1 MYRPDLVALR
11 DMWTTNQV
19 QHVSQT
25 IIYVTIKN
33 TIPTIII
40 CIKSSIY
47 SFRCWQSWDLI
58 LNNWSKENT
67 RWKITTPLYCCFCVK
82 GTSTYN
88 MLFPSSNTIQFPSI
102 VGQVLKMYVCP
113 CNKFNISLFNR
124 DICNSFKYITV
135 QRWLQFQTVFFS
147 ILCLFLHTIILY
159 IYANPIFFT
168 SHTIITMMWYYW
180 LCLYRLIGTSL
191 QILHSLYIYNKLVLE
206 TILRQRP

>member
-67 RWKITTPLYCCFCVK
+67 RWKITTPLYCCLCVK

-135 QRWLQFQTVFFS
+135 QRWLQFQTVFF
-147 ILCLFLHTIILY
+147 LHPVSVPTYNYIIYICKSYILY
-159 IYANPIFFT
+159 VT
-168 SHTIITMMWYYW
+168 YYHNHDVI
-180 LCLYRLIGTSL
+180 LLIM
-191 QILHSLYIYNKLVLE
+191 LV
-206 TILRQRP
+206 